1 MLDLCYNETI
11 RSRSCVI
18 YGGAPTNAQLNEL
31 DKGCDILVA
40 TPGRLLA
47 MLRRDALNFGQP
59 QYHSKLS
66 LANLHHIV
74 YNEADE
80 LMSAP
85 KKDDQLNKSAIK
97 IYREEVDEIEVRL
110 SDNTG
115 LYHWYF
121 SSQYTQEQISRAE
134 SFMRMEKGT
143 CDVVDFDRPKENTSQ
158 RYTLIAQNFVKID

>member
-1 MLDLCYNETI
+1 
-11 RSRSCVI
+11 
-18 YGGAPTNAQLNEL
+18 
-31 DKGCDILVA
+31 
-40 TPGRLLA
+40 
-47 MLRRDALNFGQP
+47 
-59 QYHSKLS
+59 
-66 LANLHHIV
+66 
-74 YNEADE
+74 
-80 LMSAP
+80 MSAP